1 MSAHF
6 NRIHDHF
13 ILIREEVS
21 IVGNHLIAITINSVD
36 LELEGFIWSRPVAH
50 GQKFA
55 TFKSILSGTKKLPLI
70 L

>member
-36 LELEGFIWSRPVAH
+36 LELEGFIGSRPVAH

-55 TFKSILSGTKKLPLI
+55 TFKSILSGKKKVPLI